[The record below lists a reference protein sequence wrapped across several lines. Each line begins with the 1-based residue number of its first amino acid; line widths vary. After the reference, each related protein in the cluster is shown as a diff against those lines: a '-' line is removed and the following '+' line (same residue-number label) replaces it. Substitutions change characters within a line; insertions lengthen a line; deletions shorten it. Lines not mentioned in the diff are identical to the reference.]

1 MQTYRLGQAVRVG
14 KVHSLDL
21 LQLIKKMQELPAGKL
36 KGRGGGWGGYSV
48 AYIILTLQDLIL

>member
-21 LQLIKKMQELPAGKL
+21 LQLIKKMQELPAGKV
-36 KGRGGGWGGYSV
+36 KGRGGEGGGGAIV
-48 AYIILTLQDLIL
+48 